1 MAATTSTSTWTTLQ
15 ASRRCREIEEPG
27 SHTALAKDQ
36 PGHDDSPLGRLR
48 TIKFELAQ
56 ELAAAADRMVLGGM
70 RQVFDA
76 PDPESANEALGN
88 IYGQLNEL
96 IAPPG
101 NHPLQHLIKHRRKEA
116 IQALE
121 EYQKQL
127 R

>member
-1 MAATTSTSTWTTLQ
+1 M
-15 ASRRCREIEEPG
+15 
-27 SHTALAKDQ
+27 
-36 PGHDDSPLGRLR
+36 R

-76 PDPESANEALGN
+76 PDPGSADKALGN
-88 IYGQLNEL
+88 IYGQLDAL
-96 IAPPG
+96 IALPG
-101 NHPLQHLIKHRRKEA
+101 NHPLQHLIEHRREEA